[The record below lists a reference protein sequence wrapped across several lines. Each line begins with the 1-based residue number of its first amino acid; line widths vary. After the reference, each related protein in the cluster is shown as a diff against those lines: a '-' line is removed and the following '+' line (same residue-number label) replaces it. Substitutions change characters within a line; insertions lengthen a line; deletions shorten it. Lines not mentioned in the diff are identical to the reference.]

1 MFWVVDH
8 IDYIIGILLYY
19 NHCLGIHKLSIPWKT
34 RALCNP
40 FHTLLNHRAH
50 QIYYM
55 FWFLFIVFLILVITC
70 AETTILLCYFHLC
83 SEDYHWWWRAYL
95 SSGSTA
101 LYFFLY
107 SIYFYAGKRKC
118 YYFPDT

>member
-1 MFWVVDH
+1 MFD
-8 IDYIIGILLYY
+8 DLCGYTYIQYLLSA
-19 NHCLGIHKLSIPWKT
+19 NGWFP
-34 RALCNP
+34 NP
-40 FHTLLNHRAH
+40 QPPLKPRAH

-107 SIYFYAGKRKC
+107 SIYFYAGLYIFLEEFLQSSSSQIC
-118 YYFPDT
+118 E